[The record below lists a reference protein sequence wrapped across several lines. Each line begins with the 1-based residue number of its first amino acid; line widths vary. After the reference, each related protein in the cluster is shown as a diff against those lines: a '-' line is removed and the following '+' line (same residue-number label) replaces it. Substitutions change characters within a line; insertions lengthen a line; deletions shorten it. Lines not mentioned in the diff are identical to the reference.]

1 MGRGG
6 NRIVCAAVA
15 KSEMIF
21 KFIRNKN
28 VRGKEKKPKK
38 KQVGIERE
46 VKQVS
51 SLHSCPPYPPSPSSE
66 GLGSSGGGATK
77 SDKN

>member
-21 KFIRNKN
+21 KFIRNKK
-28 VRGKEKKPKK
+28 GKEKKKE
-38 KQVGIERE
+38 QVGIEQE
-46 VKQVS
+46 VKQIS
-51 SLHSCPPYPPSPSSE
+51 FLHSCSPHPPSPSSE
-66 GLGSSGGGATK
+66 GLGSSGGGETK

>member
-21 KFIRNKN
+21 KFIRNKK
-28 VRGKEKKPKK
+28 GKEKKKK
-38 KQVGIERE
+38 RT
-46 VKQVS
+46 
-51 SLHSCPPYPPSPSSE
+51 
-66 GLGSSGGGATK
+66 GG
-77 SDKN
+77 N